1 MIISF
6 IDIFTLSL
14 NSFKFSILVFY
25 FDGVDS
31 RVWKPVFLP
40 KCFDSLYI
48 AVSFSD

>member
-14 NSFKFSILVFY
+14 NSFKFSTLVFY

-31 RVWKPVFLP
+31 IVWKPVRKLFLMQRN
-40 KCFDSLYI
+40 C
-48 AVSFSD
+48 